1 MRASLRVVVTLL
13 VVAAAVLAGIWLWRY
28 YMLSPWTR
36 DARVRADV
44 VVVAPDVSG
53 WVTDL
58 EVKDNQV
65 VKVGDVLMRI
75 DQERYQAN
83 LEQARAVAETRHQ
96 QYLLRQ
102 NEAARRSRLGIGA
115 ISAEDKENA
124 QINAAIARSE
134 YQEALAQ

>member
-1 MRASLRVVVTLL
+1 M
-13 VVAAAVLAGIWLWRY
+13 
-28 YMLSPWTR
+28 
-36 DARVRADV
+36 
-44 VVVAPDVSG
+44 
-53 WVTDL
+53 TDL

-102 NEAARRSRLGIGA
+102 NEAARRSRLGM
-115 ISAEDKENA
+115 
-124 QINAAIARSE
+124 ARS
-134 YQEALAQ
+134 APRTRKTPRSMPPSLAASTRRRWPR